1 MKMQRKLYWV
11 SSMKGNHFKQRLE
24 GQHDSCAHCISGFEN
39 EIRAASTEHNN
50 SEGYYGT
57 YAGTRLG
64 GRRVQKNKAT
74 LSPPL
79 IDPILKKAKEVGKC
93 WKDNENRVEGGC
105 EHYLYYQEVLSSVG
119 RVNP

>member
-1 MKMQRKLYWV
+1 L
-11 SSMKGNHFKQRLE
+11 FKQRLQ
-24 GQHDSCAHCISGFEN
+24 GQHDSWARCVSGFEN

-93 WKDNENRVEGGC
+93 WKDNENRVEGG
-105 EHYLYYQEVLSSVG
+105 
-119 RVNP
+119 